1 MMMTSSFEAFCNR
14 VTAVTTKKGTSLC
27 KKKYFIFLKQKCLYK
42 RTSEKPV
49 TMVTDLKNR
58 TVKPNFCNHSPVT
71 SGYIRL
77 QRKE

>member
-1 MMMTSSFEAFCNR
+1 MMMTLSFKAFCNR
-14 VTAVTTKKGTSLC
+14 VTAVTKKKGTPYA
-27 KKKYFIFLKQKCLYK
+27 KKYFIFLKQKCLYK

-58 TVKPNFCNHSPVT
+58 TVKPKFCNHSPVT